1 MTFKKLV
8 VEDYIG
14 DVNKNMAPSLKSED
28 PTQLQTTYNIAGNLC
43 KYCSPL
49 LYVQVLPPIFF
60 TLETVD
66 MQLVIMMIVLLT
78 IIECNT
84 DEYIYGMYFV
94 HLNSYPNSELCF
106 WSFCLAFAHLAQL

>member
-49 LYVQVLPPIFF
+49 LYVQVLHHFLCF
-60 TLETVD
+60 ETVVV
-66 MQLVIMMIVLLT
+66 QLILKWLH
-78 IIECNT
+78 
-84 DEYIYGMYFV
+84 Y
-94 HLNSYPNSELCF
+94 
-106 WSFCLAFAHLAQL
+106 